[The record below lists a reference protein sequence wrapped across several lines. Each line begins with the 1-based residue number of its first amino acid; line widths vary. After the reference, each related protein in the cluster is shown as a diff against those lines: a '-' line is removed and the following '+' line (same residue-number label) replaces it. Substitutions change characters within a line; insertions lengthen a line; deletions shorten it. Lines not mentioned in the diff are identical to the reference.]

1 MATGETLVEI
11 SLTVIFTFTALDV
24 ATKALIMT
32 QHYYTR
38 AQIAT
43 HPSHK
48 TTFPAHTAT
57 SILTQKRNAKST
69 SALSVDIPRAN
80 NALSVVQ
87 SQPTPQ
93 TSACAEPMQTS
104 TGTASE
110 TTSARKPTS

>member
-57 SILTQKRNAKST
+57 STLTQ
-69 SALSVDIPRAN
+69 
-80 NALSVVQ
+80 
-87 SQPTPQ
+87 
-93 TSACAEPMQTS
+93 
-104 TGTASE
+104 
-110 TTSARKPTS
+110 